1 MQEESRHMQVVT
13 GVDIG
18 GTDIKVGLV
27 ARDGTVEKSGTI
39 RTRPEEGPRAAAARV
54 REWLETQAAGQPA
67 AVGVACA
74 GLIDREAGIV
84 ITSPNLEGWEGAEIG
99 RIFSSTLS
107 IPVHV
112 ENDASAAAFGEYRM
126 GAGRGTKDFACLT
139 LGTGV
144 GGGLVMGGFL
154 HRGFHGLAG
163 EIGHTI
169 VMMDGPPCSCG
180 SRGCLEA
187 LVGAGYIVER
197 ARAALAAEP
206 ENELNR
212 LEEITVKDISIAA
225 SKGDRLALSVLK
237 ETGRYLGIG
246 LCNLIH
252 LVDPEVI
259 AIGGGVAG
267 AGELILEPARAAI
280 RDCVMHEVL
289 SGVRI
294 VQAELGNRAAMIG
307 VSILAGIESGI
318 I

>member
-1 MQEESRHMQVVT
+1 MQVVT

-27 ARDGTVEKSGTI
+27 TLDGRVEKSGTI
-39 RTRPEEGPRAAAARV
+39 GTRPEEGPRAAAARI
-54 REWLETQAAGQPA
+54 RDWLAGQGDA
-67 AVGVACA
+67 ARNVAAAGVACA
-74 GLIDREAGIV
+74 GLIDREAGGI
-84 ITSPNLEGWEGAEIG
+84 ITSPNLDGWEGAELG
-99 RIFSSTLS
+99 RIFSSTLGV
-107 IPVHV
+107 PVHV
-112 ENDASAAAFGEYRM
+112 ENDANAAAFGEYRM
-126 GAGRGTKDFACLT
+126 GAGRGTKYFACLT

-144 GGGLVMGGFL
+144 GGGLVIGGFL

-169 VMMDGPPCSCG
+169 VMVDGPRCSCG
-180 SRGCLEA
+180 NHGCLEA
-187 LVGAGYIVER
+187 FVGAGYIVER
-197 ARAALAAEP
+197 AKAALESEP
-206 ENELNR
+206 ASALGG
-212 LEEITVKDISIAA
+212 LEHITVKDISVAA
-225 SKGDRLALSVLK
+225 AGGDRLSLAVLK

-267 AGELILEPARAAI
+267 AGELILEPARETI

-289 SGVRI
+289 AGVRV